1 MTTLRCTQKLLA
13 VMKVAHSKQAMPELN
28 SGGTNRLGDWSLNLL
43 HTRPKLVVAVC
54 EHGRLG
60 LVLAAAPYATLPQRF
75 VAAVHNQLLAIGV
88 APELAQ
94 RECDAMQHLT
104 ITPTTPYANRLS
116 LQANLKDYG
125 WLVEDYMAEGNYSL
139 TIINARLAES
149 IVGIN
154 GKLDFPNKF
163 VRNLLL

>member
-1 MTTLRCTQKLLA
+1 MLKVPPQPAVPKL
-13 VMKVAHSKQAMPELN
+13 ST
-28 SGGTNRLGDWSLNLL
+28 SRLGDWSLNLL
-43 HTRPKLVVAVC
+43 HTSPKLVVAVC

-60 LVLAAAPYATLPQRF
+60 LVLAAAPYTTLPQRF
-75 VAAVHNQLLAIGV
+75 VAAVNNQLLAIGV
-88 APELAQ
+88 SPEMAQ
-94 RECDAMQHLT
+94 GECDAMQPLT

-116 LQANLKDYG
+116 LQANLKNFA
-125 WLVEDYMAEGNYSL
+125 WLLEDYMSEGNNSL
-139 TIINARLAES
+139 TVINERLADS